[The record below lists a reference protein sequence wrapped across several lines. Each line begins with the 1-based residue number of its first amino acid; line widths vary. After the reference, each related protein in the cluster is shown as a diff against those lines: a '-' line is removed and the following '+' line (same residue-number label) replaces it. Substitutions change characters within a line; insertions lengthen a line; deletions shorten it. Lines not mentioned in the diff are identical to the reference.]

1 MTVVWS
7 YWTEEEIESLRQLW
21 AKGHTGAEIASM
33 LGKSRNAV
41 MGRISRMR
49 ERGERLPSERERKPP
64 KPKIAKIPRIRKTK
78 IKTIVLSPK
87 PTKRVEYVSVEYDPN
102 KKYPKFKELS
112 KWQCRYVMNDG
123 HPSQY
128 VFCGAETDF
137 ESFCPSHKRLCYTKV
152 VKNDAPA
159 KPAGTTNYA
168 KRKFFGA
175 FSH

>member
-1 MTVVWS
+1 MTIVWN
-7 YWTEEEIESLRQLW
+7 YWTEEEVENLRQLW

-64 KPKIAKIPRIRKTK
+64 KPKVAKVPRVRKAS
-78 IKTIVLSPK
+78 IVLP
-87 PTKRVEYVSVEYDPN
+87 PTKRVVVEYVNVDYDPN
-102 KKYPKFKELS
+102 KKYPKFQELK
-112 KWQCRYVMNDG
+112 KWQCLYVMNDG
-123 HPSQY
+123 HASKF
-128 VFCGAETDF
+128 VFCGEKTNF

-152 VKNDAPA
+152 VKNDASA

>member
-21 AKGHTGAEIASM
+21 AKGHTGAEIANM

-64 KPKIAKIPRIRKTK
+64 KIKAPKVPKERVTR
-78 IKTIVLSPK
+78 IVLPPK
-87 PTKRVEYVSVEYDPN
+87 PKKKIEYVNVDYDPN
-102 KKYPKFKELS
+102 KKYPKFKELG

-128 VFCGAETDF
+128 VFCGADTDF
-137 ESFCPSHKRLCYTKV
+137 DSFCPSHKRLCYTKA
-152 VKNDAPA
+152 VKNDNAST
-159 KPAGTTNYA
+159 KPTNSTNYA

>member
-7 YWTEEEIESLRQLW
+7 YWTEEEIEQLRQFW
-21 AKGHTGAEIASM
+21 AKGHTGSEIASM
-33 LGKSRNAV
+33 LNKSRNAV

-64 KPKIAKIPRIRKTK
+64 KIKAAKVPRVRKTR
-78 IKTIVLSPK
+78 IIIPK
-87 PTKRVEYVSVEYDPN
+87 SQKEPVEYVNVDYDPN
-102 KKYPKFKELS
+102 KKYTKFQDLK

-123 HPSQY
+123 HASQY
-128 VFCGAETDF
+128 VFCGEKTNF
-137 ESFCPSHKRLCYTKV
+137 ESFCPAHKRLCYTKA
-152 VKNDAPA
+152 VKNDTPV
-159 KPAGTTNYA
+159 KPANSTNYA